1 VNVICPGTISGIVM
15 TEAAR
20 GVIVSPDSLRLIPN
34 SLSDA
39 AEAAKLVALLSSE
52 HAAYIT
58 GDVIRV
64 DGGWYIPHPDTAA

>member
-1 VNVICPGTISGIVM
+1 MKSKQPSHK
-15 TEAAR
+15 APLSAR
-20 GVIVSPDSLRLIPN
+20 
-34 SLSDA
+34 LSDA

-64 DGGWYIPHPDTAA
+64 DGGWYIPHPDTAWKITTATLFSQSWRPR